1 MSKTRIVFVHGVD
14 GYGAA
19 AWPAQHRL
27 AGSYDCLFL
36 KRKGFDAVDPPVA
49 TDFAADAESVVEAL
63 GSGGHVVAHAQGA
76 PAAMMAAVERPDL
89 VASLVLVEPLLAS
102 LTAELPAT
110 AAYSQRVDELYARAP
125 ELDDARFLREFNAL
139 LASPAVGTQEPEA
152 RRAAR
157 ARLQRPTAE
166 APLHIIP
173 GVPTM
178 VLTGGWE
185 PLYEE
190 VAGFL
195 ASTGAHHTALRSGP
209 RPQDSPEGARL
220 IEAFIGKSAQAG

>member
-1 MSKTRIVFVHGVD
+1 MSKTRIVFVHGMD

-19 AWPAQHRL
+19 AWPAQHLL
-27 AGSYDCLFL
+27 AGTYDCLFL
-36 KRKGFDAVDPPVA
+36 KRTGFDAVEPPVA
-49 TDFAADAESVVEAL
+49 TDFAADAASIVAAL
-63 GSGGHVVAHAQGA
+63 GRGGHVVAHAQGA

-89 VASLVLVEPLLAS
+89 VASLVLIEPMLAS

-110 AAYSQRVDELYARAP
+110 AAYSQRVEELYARAP
-125 ELDDARFLREFNAL
+125 ELDDAAFLREFNTL
-139 LASPAVGTQEPEA
+139 LAIPAGGSPESEA

-157 ARLQRPTAE
+157 ARLQRATTE

-195 ASTGAHHTALRSGP
+195 ASTGAHHAALRSGP
-209 RPQDSPEGARL
+209 RPQDSPEGAEI
-220 IEAFIGKSAQAG
+220 IEAFIDNSAQGG